1 MPTTSNPD
9 DMVEACE
16 ACGRETP
23 HTVTIQIV
31 AESTNPQPP
40 EYSREP
46 YRVSECCVCGHER
59 VQRMN
64 HL

>member
-1 MPTTSNPD
+1 MPTTPD
-9 DMVEACE
+9 TDDVVEQCE
-16 ACGRETP
+16 TCGCETP

-31 AESTNPQPP
+31 TENTNQQNA

-46 YRVSECCVCGHER
+46 YRVSECRICGHEDTRR
-59 VQRMN
+59 VN